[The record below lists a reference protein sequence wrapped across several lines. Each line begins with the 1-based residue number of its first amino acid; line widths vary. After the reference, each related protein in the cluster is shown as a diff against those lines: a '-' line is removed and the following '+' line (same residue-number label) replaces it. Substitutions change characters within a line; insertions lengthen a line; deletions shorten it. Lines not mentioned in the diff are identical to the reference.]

1 MSLVDTPRRRQG
13 LTTRRQRG
21 AAILTAMLTVVLV
34 ASLASATL
42 WQQWRGVEI
51 EAAERSRIASSWVLI
66 GALDWARLILREDA
80 RKGGADH
87 LAEPWAVPLA
97 SARLSTF
104 LAADRSDALEAD
116 QSQEAFLAGQITDLQ
131 SRLNVTNL
139 VQGGKRDELSYQAF
153 LRLFTS
159 LGLPSL
165 ELEVMVSRLIQA
177 QSDLPQSLLT
187 GVAPA
192 ADTALVPQEV
202 DQLRWLGLSVV
213 SIETLR
219 PFITVL
225 PVKTTVNLNTAPAEV
240 IYASL
245 PSLQMADARRLVTV
259 RASQH
264 LTTPAEVGDAIG
276 QAQLKTDANLH
287 GVSSRFFEVAGQLRL
302 GQTTVQEISLVE
314 RDGLNVTVVWR
325 KRGVASSGEAPLQ

>member
-1 MSLVDTPRRRQG
+1 
-13 LTTRRQRG
+13 
-21 AAILTAMLTVVLV
+21 MLTVVLV

-139 VQGGKRDELSYQAF
+139 VQGGKQDESSYQAF
-153 LRLFTS
+153 LRLFEL

-192 ADTALVPQEV
+192 ADTVLTPQDV
-202 DQLRWLGLSVV
+202 DQLRWLGLSVASV
-213 SIETLR
+213 ETLR

-240 IYASL
+240 VYASF
-245 PSLQMADARRLVTV
+245 PSLQMADARRLVAV
-259 RASQH
+259 RASKH
-264 LTTPAEVGDAIG
+264 LSSPAEVGSAIG
-276 QAQLKTDANLH
+276 QAQLKIDVSLH